1 MKLSPRETQILR
13 LICQGRSRKQIASEL
28 ETSEYTVDTLIR
40 RIRDKTGCHKVAL
53 LVMWAVANEIVNP
66 RISTRRSAIIS
77 GITA

>member
-1 MKLSPRETQILR
+1 MRLSPRETQILR

-53 LVMWAVANEIVNP
+53 LVMWAVVHEIVQP
-66 RISTRRSAIIS
+66 KRKTTCGLEPTVTTS
-77 GITA
+77 